1 MFWNSLS
8 VLGVVVIPIEQGL
21 SLGPTKVQSLLVVC
35 WRFAM
40 ENLWQRSRLE
50 IRLNNFCRPTIA
62 QDEFITIIIIII
74 IIIIISIIIIIIRFK
89 DDGLQSSPLSK
100 IVVLQL
106 QFTVLLLQLSNNR
119 ILADILSDYI
129 LPTNACFM

>member
-8 VLGVVVIPIEQGL
+8 VLGVVVISIEQGL

-35 WRFAM
+35 RRFVM

-74 IIIIISIIIIIIRFK
+74 IIISIIIIIIRLK

-106 QFTVLLLQLSNNR
+106 QFTVLLLKLSNNR